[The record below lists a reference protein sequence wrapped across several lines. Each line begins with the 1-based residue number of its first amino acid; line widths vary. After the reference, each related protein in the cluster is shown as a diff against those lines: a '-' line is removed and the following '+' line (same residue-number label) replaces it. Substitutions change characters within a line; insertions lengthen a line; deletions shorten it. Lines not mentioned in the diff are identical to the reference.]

1 MAQSDSQT
9 LTVEVAYATPD
20 REMILALAVPPGT
33 TVIEAIHRSGI
44 LQRTSEIDLA
54 KNKIGVFGKLVSP
67 DHVLQQYDRVEIYR
81 PLVADPK
88 DIRRLRANKP
98 ARLRET

>member
-1 MAQSDSQT
+1 MAQPVSEP
-9 LTVEVAYATPD
+9 LTVEVAYVAPG
-20 REMILALAVPPGT
+20 REVIIALAVPPGT

-44 LQRTSEIDLA
+44 LQKAPEIDLA

-67 DHVLQQYDRVEIYR
+67 DHVLHGYDRVEIYR

-88 DIRRLRANKP
+88 EIRRLRANKA
-98 ARLRET
+98 AREAK